1 MTEQLTSALD
11 SLVMNLNGNRLKLGK
26 NGRWELVSSEL
37 DLATLEIEKLVT
49 EKEELA
55 KSFEKALEQIDLLS
69 LEIRDINQA
78 KAVMLEMLM
87 SERQQ
92 RIALEN
98 QIEGYKEELK
108 ESFKQIVELKRR
120 LSFREDK

>member
-78 KAVMLEMLM
+78 KAVMLEMV
-87 SERQQ
+87 
-92 RIALEN
+92 
-98 QIEGYKEELK
+98 K
-108 ESFKQIVELKRR
+108 F
-120 LSFREDK
+120 

>member
-78 KAVMLEMLM
+78 KAVMLEMVKFQNFDIKM
-87 SERQQ
+87 CSDTS
-92 RIALEN
+92 N
-98 QIEGYKEELK
+98 
-108 ESFKQIVELKRR
+108 S
-120 LSFREDK
+120 

>member
-78 KAVMLEMLM
+78 KAVMLEMVKFQNFDSRCVLTRPTVN
-87 SERQQ
+87 E
-92 RIALEN
+92 
-98 QIEGYKEELK
+98 
-108 ESFKQIVELKRR
+108 
-120 LSFREDK
+120 

>member
-49 EKEELA
+49 EKEEFA

-78 KAVMLEMLM
+78 KAVMLEMV
-87 SERQQ
+87 
-92 RIALEN
+92 
-98 QIEGYKEELK
+98 K
-108 ESFKQIVELKRR
+108 F
-120 LSFREDK
+120 